1 MIKAIIFDIGGGLF
15 NESISLQ
22 YEEIAKRF
30 NINPK
35 LFIAAKDKHMNRAK
49 IGEITEDEFIKRIA
63 DELSINKNMLA
74 RYWKEIYMQKTINN
88 DIVMLIKRLKQMKYS
103 LIVLSNANPV
113 HAEINYKR
121 GLYSIFDKVY
131 LSNEIKMAKP
141 DKKIYD
147 YVLKKSKLKPEECI
161 FIDDREENV
170 LVANELGIKGI
181 VFTGYKEQI
190 YELNK
195 YLL

>member
-1 MIKAIIFDIGGGLF
+1 
-15 NESISLQ
+15 
-22 YEEIAKRF
+22 
-30 NINPK
+30 
-35 LFIAAKDKHMNRAK
+35 
-49 IGEITEDEFIKRIA
+49 
-63 DELSINKNMLA
+63 
-74 RYWKEIYMQKTINN
+74 MQKTINN

-181 VFTGYKEQI
+181 VFTGYKELI